1 MKNLISYIIGAFLII
16 MSFQSFGENAY
27 LNFALFFVAGLI
39 CFPVV
44 LDKININFISK
55 YYIPIVVFLFI
66 LGANLN
72 KSDVKE
78 EDVVASENDKKL
90 QPKINEFPDFKYEII
105 GNIKGFSGN
114 ETGKNDVVFVKVN
127 SCDDAELKYLQKLI
141 QNDNRFPPII
151 KSGNIEKNV
160 LYEFKIFLVKD
171 IKQEVDLKNVKAIYE
186 DKGDIVVLNDY
197 LRKNTKG
204 FCAMMYK
211 MWDLKTYPTY
221 EENFEIFMRP

>member
-78 EDVVASENDKKL
+78 EDVVASENDKKP

-105 GNIKGFSGN
+105 ADIKGFSGN

-171 IKQEVDLKNVKAIYE
+171 IKQEVDLKNVKAIYD

>member
-1 MKNLISYIIGAFLII
+1 MENNTDQNPKSGNFKTGCLGFIILFAIGMWCMRGIG
-16 MSFQSFGENAY
+16 SNEN
-27 LNFALFFVAGLI
+27 N
-39 CFPVV
+39 
-44 LDKININFISK
+44 S
-55 YYIPIVVFLFI
+55 
-66 LGANLN
+66 
-72 KSDVKE
+72 
-78 EDVVASENDKKL
+78 SENEKK
-90 QPKINEFPDFKYEII
+90 PETVINEFPNFKYEII
-105 GNIKGFSGN
+105 GDIKGFSGN

-171 IKQEVDLKNVKAIYE
+171 IKQEVDLKNVKAIYD